1 MAQILWYSSLDNQRL
16 FIAMDTEL
24 SHYVVPVTSTRKRKG
39 SGEDETGVSH
49 KMRCYHGDKIKDE
62 EPFLS
67 LKTRSYPGDK
77 IGEKTCPS
85 LRIRSNP
92 EDSIDDDKPCPS
104 RKMRCHSRERSND
117 RTEKHNFNIRGY
129 PGDSI
134 DDDEPCSS
142 RKMRCHARDKRK
154 SRPDIYKLDEDF
166 EFEFS
171 CYDNETKPFSE
182 NTSVQG
188 NAKFALNKDFTV
200 SAGSAL
206 TSCNI
211 KSTISADVEK
221 IVSEGDGKVL
231 AKKEAAKIEEKTQQ
245 AEYVYRLLRPN
256 ELYKEG
262 LRPKNIES
270 KASLHQ
276 HVAAGSKGLHSRFIS
291 CCYTLH
297 ALRRLAGLTN
307 HPSLVREVVRINI
320 SKLNLEEVKVIEL
333 FIEDVR
339 EKHIKEGSKAWGFAE
354 NFQEV
359 ILEPKTLVS
368 ADCIERIGIVK
379 DNTFTKDE
387 HITL

>member
-1 MAQILWYSSLDNQRL
+1 
-16 FIAMDTEL
+16 MDTEL